1 MATFSVTTLSDAA
14 GAEGLSLREAL
25 TSANATAAADSI
37 VFAAGVTGTIVLEQ
51 GVLTVTKDVTIDGG
65 SAGVTI
71 DAQGASRVL
80 TTAAPFVDLTLEQ
93 LTLTNGSTTG
103 SGGAILAGP
112 RTTLT
117 LEDSAVSDSTAGG
130 SGGGVVATTLVL
142 RDSVVE
148 GNVARGLAGGGI
160 SAATVTLYQS
170 TVSDNTVTGANAGV
184 NDGGGGGIW
193 ASTSA
198 TLLYSTVS
206 GNTAGNEFSAG
217 GGVYSPIITVTNSTL
232 AGNRAGYAGGAIT
245 PLEGQRASFTITDST
260 LTGNYAGSRGGAISG
275 NATVAN
281 SIIIGNATGDTD
293 PDVRGSVTSNGH
305 NLFGSYVDGVVGDLD
320 KVDPNTVFAA
330 TATIAGTSV
339 LGGVLADNGGPTQ
352 TVALLD
358 VAGNPAI
365 GRGEPNALV
374 RDQRGE
380 PRPSPDGHSE
390 IGAFE
395 IEPSHPILRGTGG
408 VKLLQGSGD
417 TEALL
422 GLSHAEVL
430 RGGSGHDLLDGGRGA
445 DRLHGGP
452 GGDVLIGGRGPDRFI
467 FTEASHSAPALPDTI
482 LDFSQAEGDR
492 IVLQNLDGDLDRP
505 GQQPLE
511 FIGRQRFTAAGQVME
526 TVVDGQTLIRVNL
539 DADLRAELRIELHDA
554 IDLAR
559 ADFVR

>member
-1 MATFSVTTLSDAA
+1 MATFTVTTLSDAA

-25 TSANATAAADSI
+25 TSANGTAAADSI
-37 VFAAGVTGTIVLEQ
+37 VFAAGVTGTIVLAQ

-71 DAQGASRVL
+71 DAQGASRVF
-80 TTAAPFVDLTLEQ
+80 TTAAPFVDLSLAQ
-93 LTLTNGSTTG
+93 LVLTNGSTTG
-103 SGGAILAGP
+103 SGGAILAGQ

-117 LEDSAVSDSTAGG
+117 LEDTTVTDSTAGG
-130 SGGGVVATTLVL
+130 SGGGIVADTLVL

-148 GNVARGLAGGGI
+148 GNVARGLAGGEI
-160 SAATVTLYQS
+160 SAAKVSLYQS
-170 TVSDNTVTGANAGV
+170 TVSNNTVTGANTSAS
-184 NDGGGGGIW
+184 DGGGGGIW
-193 ASTSA
+193 AGVSA

-217 GGVYSPIITVTNSTL
+217 GGVYAPTIAVTDSTL
-232 AGNRAGYAGGAIT
+232 AGNRAGYAGGAIARL
-245 PLEGQRASFTITDST
+245 PGQSASITITDST

-275 NATVAN
+275 DATVAN
-281 SIIIGNATGDTD
+281 SIIIGNAAGNTD

-305 NLFGSYVDGVVGDLD
+305 NLFGSYVDGVAGDLD
-320 KVDPNTVFAA
+320 NVDPKTVFAA

-339 LGGVLADNGGPTQ
+339 VSGVLANNGGPTQ

-358 VAGNPAI
+358 LAGNPAI
-365 GRGEPNALV
+365 GRAEPDGLA

-380 PRPSPDGHSE
+380 PRPSPDGHSD

-395 IEPSHPILRGTGG
+395 VEPAHTIVRGTGG

-452 GGDVLIGGRGPDRFI
+452 GGDVLIGGRGPDQFI
-467 FTEASHSAPALPDTI
+467 FAEASHSAPALPDAI

-492 IVLQNLDGDLDRP
+492 IVLKNLDGDLDRP
-505 GQQPLE
+505 GEQALE

-526 TVVDGQTLIRVNL
+526 TVVDGHTVIRVNL
-539 DADLRAELRIELHDA
+539 DDDLRAELKIELHDA
-554 IDLAR
+554 INLNR
-559 ADFVR
+559 SDFLL